1 MPHLKLLT
9 LIVFFM
15 VYACGQMPSDPR
27 EPFLW
32 DEPIVPPYL
41 AGGSDGISGGEAQAK
56 TRVPGSWIVAF
67 RAQASREALQFPNF
81 RSEVRFHQAGLNS
94 FFASDPRVKSVDF
107 ITSADLSSPVVGEE
121 LYESQGLQGVLNSW
135 SGKEVAPSAV
145 AAIAKVDFVSD
156 DIAAETLAEWEAA
169 GRIWFADPNGISH
182 LSDLNTTEDSFAT
195 WSTDYTQL
203 EGSFGHLKSVNA
215 AAAFTK
221 FTDRAADAL
230 PSNADILANPPLI
243 AVIDSGVDYL
253 HPQLKNRIFQN
264 PSPGASGC
272 ADDVYGCN
280 VTAMGGGSL
289 GDGNVFP
296 YGTSAA
302 GETCQGDVEVA
313 DKCQHG
319 THVAGI
325 IAAEYQSSGGT
336 PMGPAGVCPFCKI
349 VVIKATSGFGG
360 ISDSAQLAGLKYVSL
375 FRSNSSNAIRVVN
388 ASFGQFQRNRA
399 ISVIVASLRRA
410 GNGIVVVAAS
420 GNEDT
425 MLRSYPAA
433 LTDVIAV
440 SATTSSNEKA
450 SFSNFGNWV
459 DVAAPGSAIMSTFP
473 GGMTGPKNG
482 TSMAAPVVSGV
493 VGLLVAYAPSISA
506 SGIRERIISTA
517 NPNIYGA
524 DTNPLN
530 YQFYYARIAGE
541 SVPRPLL
548 GSGLVQADGALG
560 GKSTGAY
567 TPDALQRVTPGCGM
581 ISAGGSRN
589 FPGFDI
595 GFLLLLT
602 VPLLFSS
609 QIRMRICRSR
619 PPEGS
624 RWV

>member
-1 MPHLKLLT
+1 MPYSKFLT
-9 LIVFFM
+9 FIVFFM
-15 VYACGQMPSDPR
+15 ISACGQLPSDPH
-27 EPFLW
+27 ELFL
-32 DEPIVPPYL
+32 
-41 AGGSDGISGGEAQAK
+41 GGEAQAK

-67 RAQASREALQFPNF
+67 RAQASREALQFVNF
-81 RSEVRFHQAGLNS
+81 RSEVRFHQTVLNS
-94 FFASDPRVKSVDF
+94 VFVSDPRVKSVDF
-107 ITSADLSSPVVGEE
+107 ITSADLSAPVVGEE
-121 LYESQGLQGVLNSW
+121 LYEAQGLQGLLNFGFGNSSSVASRKSG
-135 SGKEVAPSAV
+135 SGKELPLSAV

-156 DIAAETLAEWEAA
+156 DVGTETLAEWEAA
-169 GRIWFADPNGISH
+169 GRIWFADPNGISQ
-182 LSDLNTTEDSFAT
+182 LSDLNTAEDSFAT
-195 WSTDYTQL
+195 WSTDYGQL
-203 EGSFGHLKSVNA
+203 EGSIGHLKSINT
-215 AAAFTK
+215 AAAFTA
-221 FTDRAADAL
+221 FSSRAADAL

-280 VTAMGGGSL
+280 VTAMGSGSL

-296 YGTSAA
+296 LGTSAA
-302 GETCQGDVEVA
+302 GETCQGDKSVA
-313 DKCQHG
+313 EKCQHG

-440 SATTSSNEKA
+440 SATTAANEKA
-450 SFSNFGNWV
+450 PFSNFGNWV
-459 DVAAPGSAIMSTFP
+459 DVAAPGSEIISTFP
-473 GGMTGPKNG
+473 GGVTGPKSG

-493 VGLLVAYAPSISA
+493 AGLLVAFTPSISA

-530 YQFYYARIAGE
+530 YQYYYARIAGE

-548 GSGLVQADGALG
+548 GSGLVQAAGALG

-567 TPDALQRVTPGCGM
+567 TPDALQRVTPGCG
-581 ISAGGSRN
+581 IVSAGGSRN
-589 FPGFDI
+589 VPGFDL
-595 GFLLLLT
+595 GFVLLLT
-602 VPLLFSS
+602 VPLFFSS
-609 QIRMRICRSR
+609 QIRGR
-619 PPEGS
+619 PRRGKPAEAS

>member
-1 MPHLKLLT
+1 VPYLKFLT
-9 LIVFFM
+9 FIVFFM
-15 VYACGQMPSDPR
+15 ISACGQLPSDPH
-27 EPFLW
+27 ELS
-32 DEPIVPPYL
+32 L
-41 AGGSDGISGGEAQAK
+41 GGEAQTK

-67 RAQASREALQFPNF
+67 RVQASREALQFVNF
-81 RSEVRFHQAGLNS
+81 RSEVRFHQTALNS
-94 FFASDPRVKSVDF
+94 VFVSDPRVKSVDF
-107 ITSADLSSPVVGEE
+107 ITSADLSAPVVGEE
-121 LYESQGLQGVLNSW
+121 LYEAQGLQGLLNFGFGNSSSVASRKSG
-135 SGKEVAPSAV
+135 SGKELPLSAV

-156 DIAAETLAEWEAA
+156 DVGTETLAEWEAA
-169 GRIWFADPNGISH
+169 GRIWFADPNGISQ
-182 LSDLNTTEDSFAT
+182 LSNLNTAEDSFAT
-195 WSTDYTQL
+195 WSTDYGQL
-203 EGSFGHLKSVNA
+203 EGSIGHLKSINT
-215 AAAFTK
+215 AAAFTA
-221 FTDRAADAL
+221 FSSRTADAL

-280 VTAMGGGSL
+280 VTAMGSGSL

-296 YGTSAA
+296 FGTSAA
-302 GETCQGDVEVA
+302 GETCQGDKSVVE
-313 DKCQHG
+313 KCQHG

-325 IAAEYQSSGGT
+325 IAAEYQNSGGT

-349 VVIKATSGFGG
+349 VVIKATSDFGG

-425 MLRSYPAA
+425 MLRSYPAS

-440 SATTSSNEKA
+440 SATTAANEKA
-450 SFSNFGNWV
+450 PFSNFGNWV
-459 DVAAPGSAIMSTFP
+459 DVAAPGDQIISTFP
-473 GGMTGPKNG
+473 GGIVGKKNG

-493 VGLLVAYAPSISA
+493 AGLLVAFTPSISA

-530 YQFYYARIAGE
+530 YQYYYARIAGE

-548 GSGLVQADGALG
+548 GSGLVQAAGALG

-567 TPDALQRVTPGCGM
+567 TPDALQRVTPGCG
-581 ISAGGSRN
+581 IVSAGGSRN
-589 FPGFDI
+589 FPGFDL
-595 GFLLLLT
+595 GFVLLLM
-602 VPLLFSS
+602 VPLFFSS
-609 QIRMRICRSR
+609 QIRGQPRRGK
-619 PPEGS
+619 PAEDS